1 MTMAVRSVLV
11 IFESDLILEEPGQVL
26 ARCRGEITSD
36 GKSQHSDTQGIL
48 QARKH
53 HPRYNTVSPRSSI
66 PPHLI
71 HSITVRWSPNLIG
84 PPGFC
89 LRTISHI
96 ADSRRAHNRVLMSQ

>member
-48 QARKH
+48 QARKQS
-53 HPRYNTVSPRSSI
+53 SPLQYSFASIIYSS
-66 PPHLI
+66 P
-71 HSITVRWSPNLIG
+71 
-84 PPGFC
+84 
-89 LRTISHI
+89 SHT
-96 ADSRRAHNRVLMSQ
+96 